1 MIILKYREGKILNK
15 TFKNVIIGIL
25 STACVFGMMFA
36 TSAKEVKA
44 TPYAFYRITSY
55 AFSTGTDVNLGY
67 RTKAIDSNNTGFYE
81 SSSSGNV
88 DYTWRLY
95 LPNKST
101 QAMGYV
107 NGVGETPTQGTL
119 YTAYRAKGNAFCY
132 KAASSHT
139 GNPLTLTGSF
149 TTAP

>member
-1 MIILKYREGKILNK
+1 MNK
-15 TFKNVIIGIL
+15 TMKKAAIGIL
-25 STACVFGMMFA
+25 SMSCAFGMMLTA
-36 TSAKEVKA
+36 SAKEVKA
-44 TPYAFYRITSY
+44 TWYEFHRITSY

-67 RTKAIDSNNTGFYE
+67 RTKARDVNNTGYYE
-81 SSSSGNV
+81 TSSPGDV

-107 NGVGETPTQGTL
+107 NGVGEVPTQGTL

-139 GNPLTLTGSF
+139 GNPLTLIGTF